1 MLDGGTAQVGA
12 RTVVPRP
19 RLYALLD
26 SGAQRELTLVSAPA
40 GAGKTVLVRTWLR
53 DHAAAPGPVAW
64 ATIDR
69 RDWDATDFWRE
80 ITRAL
85 REAGVPTNGSQDG
98 LPEALTL
105 VIDDIHH
112 LTSVDANAALASL
125 LVGAPPGRRLILL
138 TRRDPSLGLHRL
150 RLAGDLVEI
159 RAHDLRF
166 TQGEADALLH
176 DAGVTLSEPAVA
188 QLRERTEGWAAGL
201 RLAAMFLAATPDPE
215 SAVAAFSG
223 TERTVAE
230 YLIGEVLA
238 HQPDDVRD
246 LLLRTCILEHVNGQL
261 ADALTGRDD
270 GERLLLEL
278 EDANAFVTAVDAER
292 TWFRY
297 HQLLVDLLRVD
308 LRRQLPAGARQLHR
322 RAARW
327 LADRGLI
334 AQALRQAEQGE
345 DYALAATLLS
355 DHWPGLLLDGAAP
368 TLTSLLRALPP
379 KVAEGDAEIAVTIAA
394 DRIRSG
400 QWEEADAQLAKAAE
414 LAGAVRTRRRGRSA
428 TRLAVARLMRAAHL
442 GAPAGD
448 LDRAAATL
456 RPGESD
462 PRALGLLSL
471 GAAELWAGRLDAAAR
486 HLAEATDLAGRIER
500 PLVAIGALG
509 HSALIAVRRGEL
521 R

>member
-85 REAGVPTNGSQDG
+85 REAGVATDGSPG
-98 LPEALTL
+98 ERPEALTL
-105 VIDDIHH
+105 VVDDIHH
-112 LTSVDANAALASL
+112 LTSVDANAALATL
-125 LVGAPPGRRLILL
+125 LIDAPPGRRLILL

-150 RLAGDLVEI
+150 RLAGALSEI

-166 TQGEADALLH
+166 TQGEADALLR

-188 QLRERTEGWAAGL
+188 TLRERTEGWAAGL
-201 RLAAMFLAATPDPE
+201 RLAAMFLATAPDPE

-223 TERTVAE
+223 TERTVSE

-246 LLLRTCILEHVNGQL
+246 LLLRTCILERVNGQL

-270 GERLLLEL
+270 GERILLEL
-278 EDANAFVTAVDAER
+278 EEANAFVGAVDAER

-297 HQLLVDLLRVD
+297 HQLLVDLLRVE
-308 LRRQLPAGARQLHR
+308 LRRQLPGGARRLHR

-327 LADRGLI
+327 LAERGLV
-334 AQALRQAEQGE
+334 AAALRQAEQGE
-345 DYALAATLLS
+345 DFALAATLLA
-355 DHWPGLLLDGAAP
+355 DHWPALLLDGAAP
-368 TLTSLLRALPP
+368 TLTALLRALPG
-379 KVAEGDAEIAVTIAA
+379 KLAETDAEIAVCSAA
-394 DRIRSG
+394 DRLRSG
-400 QWEEADAQLAKAAE
+400 QWRGAAAPLAKAAE
-414 LAGAVRTRRRGRSA
+414 LPPAVRPRRRGRFA
-428 TRLAVARLMRAAHL
+428 TRLAVARLMRAA
-442 GAPAGD
+442 
-448 LDRAAATL
+448 
-456 RPGESD
+456 
-462 PRALGLLSL
+462 
-471 GAAELWAGRLDAAAR
+471 
-486 HLAEATDLAGRIER
+486 
-500 PLVAIGALG
+500 
-509 HSALIAVRRGEL
+509 
-521 R
+521 

>member
-85 REAGVPTNGSQDG
+85 REAGVATDGSPG
-98 LPEALTL
+98 ERPEALTL

-112 LTSVDANAALASL
+112 LTSVDANAALATL
-125 LVGAPPGRRLILL
+125 LIDAPPGRRLILL

-150 RLAGDLVEI
+150 RLAGDLAEL
-159 RAHDLRF
+159 RASDLRF
-166 TQGEADALLH
+166 TQGEADALLR

-246 LLLRTCILEHVNGQL
+246 LLLRTCILERVNGPL

-278 EDANAFVTAVDAER
+278 EDANAFVSAVDAGR

-297 HQLLVDLLRVD
+297 HQLLVDLLRVE
-308 LRRQLPAGARQLHR
+308 LRRQLPSSARRLHR

-327 LADRGLI
+327 LADHGFV
-334 AQALRQAEQGE
+334 AQAMRQAQQGE
-345 DYALAATLLS
+345 DYALAAAMLA
-355 DHWPGLLLDGAAP
+355 DHWPAMLLEDAP
-368 TLTSLLRALPP
+368 TLTALLHALPD
-379 KVAEGDAEIAVTIAA
+379 KIAESDAEIAVTFAA
-394 DRIRSG
+394 DRLRSG
-400 QWEEADAQLAKAAE
+400 QWEEADAHLAKATE
-414 LAGAVRTRRRGRSA
+414 LAATVRTRRRGRFA
-428 TRLAVARLMRAAHL
+428 ARLAVARLVRAACL
-442 GAPAGD
+442 GAAPAD
-448 LDRAAATL
+448 LDRAEAAL
-456 RPGESD
+456 KPGERD
-462 PRALGLLSL
+462 ARALGLLSL
-471 GAAELWAGRLDAAAR
+471 GCAELWAGRLDHADR
-486 HLAEATDLAGRIER
+486 HLTEVLDLAERSER
-500 PLVAIGALG
+500 PVLSVGA
-509 HSALIAVRRGEL
+509 
-521 R
+521 

>member
-1 MLDGGTAQVGA
+1 MLDGATAQVGA

-26 SGAQRELTLVSAPA
+26 GGAQRSLTLVSAPA
-40 GAGKTVLVRTWLR
+40 GAGKTLLVRTWLR
-53 DHAAAPGPVAW
+53 EHAAPRAPLAW
-64 ATIDR
+64 ASLDR
-69 RDWDATDFWRE
+69 REWDAAGFWRE
-80 ITRAL
+80 IARAL
-85 REAGVPTNGSQDG
+85 RAAGIATDHG
-98 LPEALTL
+98 LPDALRALPDALTL
-105 VIDDIHH
+105 VIDDIHN
-112 LTSVDANAALASL
+112 LTSVDANAALATL
-125 LVGAPPGRRLILL
+125 LIDAPRGCRLILL
-138 TRRDPSLGLHRL
+138 TRKDPSVGLHRL
-150 RLAGDLVEI
+150 RLTGDLTEI

-166 TQGEADALLH
+166 TQGEADALLR

-188 QLRERTEGWAAGL
+188 ELRERTEGWAAGL
-201 RLAAMFLAATPDPE
+201 RLAAMFLATAPDPE

-223 TERTVAE
+223 TERTVSE

-297 HQLLVDLLRVD
+297 HQLLVDLLRVE

-345 DYALAATLLS
+345 DYALAAGLLA
-355 DHWPGLLLDGAAP
+355 DHWPTMLTTGEAG
-368 TLTSLLRALPP
+368 TLSALLRGLPA
-379 KVAEGDAEIAVTIAA
+379 KLAETDAELAVTLAV
-394 DRIRSG
+394 DRLRSG
-400 QWEEADAQLAKAAE
+400 QWEEADAHLARAAE
-414 LAGAVRTRRRGRSA
+414 L
-428 TRLAVARLMRAAHL
+428 
-442 GAPAGD
+442 
-448 LDRAAATL
+448 
-456 RPGESD
+456 
-462 PRALGLLSL
+462 
-471 GAAELWAGRLDAAAR
+471 
-486 HLAEATDLAGRIER
+486 
-500 PLVAIGALG
+500 
-509 HSALIAVRRGEL
+509 
-521 R
+521 